1 MESGI
6 FRNRLPIDDN
16 FTIVPNAWLRNTGLS
31 VNANFLLV
39 YLLSHEIG
47 YEIRVRQIT
56 AETGLGVKGFR
67 AALKE
72 LETGEWI
79 QVFRPKNSDGTLGC
93 YRYELNPSR
102 DPSGTVAEATVEQST
117 VAKGSLLRRKLREDN
132 YREDNKRAIKLP
144 KDWKPSDR
152 LLEMFDDKWPDVDQA
167 FEVDQFQTY
176 WWSTGKA
183 KLDWDMTFQNW
194 MGRVQKKSAGAGSS
208 AARLRAEALAEMERE
223 NNA

>member
-6 FRNRLPIDDN
+6 YRNRLPVDDN

-72 LETGEWI
+72 LEAGEWI

-102 DPSGTVAEATVEQST
+102 DPSSTVAGATVEQST
-117 VAKGSLLRRKLREDN
+117 VAEGSLLRKQLREYK

-152 LLEMFDDKWPDVDQA
+152 LMEMFDSKWPDVDRD
-167 FEVDQFQTY
+167 FEIEQFVTY

-183 KLDWDMTFQNW
+183 KVDWDMTFQNW
-194 MGRVQKKSAGAGSS
+194 MGRVQKRSGSS
-208 AARLRAEALAEMERE
+208 VSRLRAEALAEMERE
-223 NNA
+223 ENGSN

>member
-31 VNANFLLV
+31 VNANFFLV

-56 AETGLGVKGFR
+56 GETGLGVKGFR

-72 LETGEWI
+72 LEAGEWI
-79 QVFRPKNSDGTLGC
+79 QVFRPKNGDGTLGC

-117 VAKGSLLRRKLREDN
+117 VAQGSLLRRKLREDK

-183 KLDWDMTFQNW
+183 KVDWDMTFQNW
-194 MGRVQKKSAGAGSS
+194 MGRVQKKSAGAWSS
-208 AARLRAEALAEMERE
+208 AASLRAEALAEIEKE
-223 NNA
+223 NNE